1 MGDIQFVPMAF
12 IENLK
17 YMGFG
22 MLGIFVVIGAII
34 GWLAGKLMNSKGGL
48 LRNILLGIAGSAVGG
63 FLGGLLN
70 VEPTSWIVSMLLSV
84 GGACLIIWLQRK
96 LFGKKK

>member
-1 MGDIQFVPMAF
+1 MVTKILVA
-12 IENLK
+12 
-17 YMGFG
+17 
-22 MLGIFVVIGAII
+22 VVIGAII